1 MPANADVLD
10 LGLADGS
17 VAAVL
22 QQMGCRVWGVELDE
36 VDAEAAR
43 PFCQDVVVG
52 DLNTLELAE
61 VFPDQ
66 RFDVVLMLDVLEHLA
81 DPARVL
87 RQVTGVLADGG
98 WGVISLPNVAHVSLR
113 LSLLDGHFD
122 YTEAGLLDR
131 THLRFFDRQGV
142 DTLLDDTE
150 WTMLD
155 LTRVTRRFGTT
166 EIKID
171 DADPDL
177 VKELEAEPEGLTYQF
192 VITAVPSGSGPRPPA
207 GAAGRRG
214 AERPAQGDPPDRRV
228 GRGGGCLRVAH
239 LPDLFDELNAIQRAG
254 GRTAGPPQ
262 ASDGDDAGELR
273 APEPSGL
280 TAGRRFRGLPVDNQC
295 GGARPPPAPG
305 HQAGRPNATTVM
317 AATTSPRVRA
327 PGQ

>member
-1 MPANADVLD
+1 MTPSASRYTANIQLRGVNDTHTLALGRVPANADVLD

-192 VITAVPSGSGPRPPA
+192 VITAVPSGSGRVEHPPVLP
-207 GAAGRRG
+207 AAVAQSALLEALDRI
-214 AERPAQGDPPDRRV
+214 AELDEEVRL
-228 GRGGGCLRVAH
+228 LRVA
-239 LPDLFDELNAIQRAG
+239 LPPNLFDELNAIHEG
-254 GRTAGPPQ
+254 GRV
-262 ASDGDDAGELR
+262 
-273 APEPSGL
+273 
-280 TAGRRFRGLPVDNQC
+280 RRGHLKHLMATMQENSERLSNQT
-295 GGARPPPAPG
+295 P
-305 HQAGRPNATTVM
+305 T
-317 AATTSPRVRA
+317 
-327 PGQ
+327 